1 MNKYEKIASRYLFT
15 DMAIKNLEL
24 DLRHLENSPCKIK
37 DPYYQAMGQLI
48 STAIKERKR
57 LKQLMYKHKLKV
69 EHIESDRLYSTY
81 KYYLNGYVHEVSFFN
96 PIIKKHVEGIMKELF
111 TDKKTPPHHE

>member
-1 MNKYEKIASRYLFT
+1 MHMNKYEKIASRYLFT

-24 DLRHLENSPCKIK
+24 DLRHLDNSPCKIK

-69 EHIESDRLYSTY
+69 KHIKSNRLYSTY
-81 KYYLNGYVHEVSFFN
+81 KYNLTANVHELSSFN
-96 PIIKKHVEGIMKELF
+96 QILKKHAKEIIKELF
-111 TDKKTPPHHE
+111 T